1 MNLFYSLFIRFF
13 FLLFF
18 LLLFSSGAAAGQEVG
33 QPGTVSIA
41 QRFEQVNRL
50 YIQGEY
56 QRAIDGYL
64 SIVEDNGMSASLLY
78 NLGNSY
84 AAAGQPGWAVLNYE
98 RALRLA
104 PGSGD
109 IEANLEQVRKDA
121 GLYLDDEPFYLQ
133 FTGLLAAD
141 QWLLLAGAAFVLL
154 SLTLL
159 LSILRPQGGKTK
171 TGAMAW
177 VRGISFSCLILILIA
192 LPLSI
197 FSYQGQ
203 DDGVVI
209 GEDVRL
215 LLSPFAEAASTGSI
229 KAGRL
234 VRPGSEHGDFVL
246 ITDETGHSGWLAR
259 ESFQRIMIRK
269 ANR

>member
-1 MNLFYSLFIRFF
+1 MNLFYSFFIRFSI
-13 FLLFF
+13 LLFF
-18 LLLFSSGAAAGQEVG
+18 LLLCCSGAATGQEVE
-33 QPGTVSIA
+33 PSATVSIA

-56 QRAIDGYL
+56 QRAIDGY
-64 SIVEDNGMSASLLY
+64 SAIVEDNGMSAPLLY

-121 GLYLDDEPFYLQ
+121 GLYLDDEPLYLQ
-133 FTGLLAAD
+133 FIGLLAAD

-159 LSILRPQGGKTK
+159 VSSLLPG
-171 TGAMAW
+171 
-177 VRGISFSCLILILIA
+177 RGISFSCLILILIA

-234 VRPGSEHGDFVL
+234 IRPGSEHGNFVL

-259 ESFQRIMIRK
+259 ESFQRISIQK
-269 ANR
+269 SNR